1 MVMQSYGWENE
12 NAFFME
18 NEGLYLIWCSTIFSK
33 KFNRNGMGGL
43 SSNHFNKW
51 INLFWNKGTPDKCL
65 ISINGNSATLK
76 ALGSS
81 TFNYKWRKES
91 YYLKKVEPHRER

>member
-18 NEGLYLIWCSTIFSK
+18 NEGLYLIWCSTIFPK

-43 SSNHFNKW
+43 SSNH
-51 INLFWNKGTPDKCL
+51 
-65 ISINGNSATLK
+65 
-76 ALGSS
+76 S
-81 TFNYKWRKES
+81 TSE
-91 YYLKKVEPHRER
+91 